1 METIVSPAVYQL
13 SRGKLERW
21 IDEAIAL
28 LDLLD
33 GDSDLEDGADAEPSI
48 GSAPRIFENDAEYEL
63 ELDSCDDEW
72 SGDEHE
78 PTLGWNNPRCGEPD
92 REEGWLPADVSDEK
106 TYISEPDLVS
116 SDGAEVARQMLRQ
129 VIKDHRR
136 LARALYASRQ
146 PVASGRSV

>member
-1 METIVSPAVYQL
+1 MRAANDQNLLRSTIENEI
-13 SRGKLERW
+13 ERL
-21 IDEAIAL
+21 IRL
-28 LDLLD
+28 LDLID
-33 GDSDLEDGADAEPSI
+33 GDCDLEDGADAEPSI
-48 GSAPRIFENDAEYEL
+48 DSTPRIFGHCVEHDL
-63 ELDSCDDEW
+63 ELDICDDEW

-129 VIKDHRR
+129 VIKDHRK
-136 LARALYASRQ
+136 LARALHASRQ
-146 PVASGRSV
+146 PVGYGREL